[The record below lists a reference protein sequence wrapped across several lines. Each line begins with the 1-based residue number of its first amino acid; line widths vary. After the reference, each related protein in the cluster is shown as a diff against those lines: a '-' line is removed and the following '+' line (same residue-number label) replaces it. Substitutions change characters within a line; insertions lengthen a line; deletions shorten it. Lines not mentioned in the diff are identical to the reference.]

1 MDRQNTRIAI
11 GIIAAICLIA
21 ALRFW
26 PTSPAE
32 ADSGHRLV
40 MGTFARVVVVAPN
53 KKTARRC
60 IKAAFAEINN
70 VDQLMSDY
78 KKDSEISQLN
88 RDAFKQAVKVSKP
101 TYEVL
106 QKAVRFSRL
115 SEGAFDVTVGP
126 MVQLWRAAAGANSL
140 PTETELQQAR
150 SRVGYEKLI
159 LDSNETTVRF
169 SVDGMKLD
177 FGGIAKGYA
186 IDKAVEAMKEQGA
199 LGAMVDIGGDI
210 RCFGKPSKGKKQ
222 WLIGV
227 QDPTKARE
235 GLDPGTSLLVL
246 KLTDAAIATS
256 GDYRRF
262 TLIEGQK
269 YSHIISRTTAAG
281 AEGLSSV
288 TIIAKRALDADALAT
303 AVTIMGP
310 EKGLALIEKLPQ
322 TEAILITSSP
332 EKKFIK
338 TRGAEKYL
346 NSNIKT
352 DY

>member
-11 GIIAAICLIA
+11 GIIAAVCLIA

-60 IKAAFAEINN
+60 IKAAFTEMNN

-106 QKAVRFSRL
+106 QKAVEFSRL

-126 MVQLWRAAAGANSL
+126 MVQLWRAAAEANSL

-150 SRVGYEKLI
+150 SKVGYEKLI
-159 LDSNETTVRF
+159 LDANETTVRF
-169 SVDGMKLD
+169 AVEGMMLD
-177 FGGIAKGYA
+177 LGSIAKGYA
-186 IDKAVEAMKEQGA
+186 IDKAVEAMQKAGA

-210 RCFGKPSKGKKQ
+210 RCFGKPSKGKKH
-222 WLIGV
+222 WLIGI

-246 KLTDAAIATS
+246 RLKNAAIATS
-256 GDYRRF
+256 GGYRRF
-262 TLIEGQK
+262 TLIKGKK
-269 YSHIISRTTAAG
+269 YSHIISGTTAAA

-288 TIIAKRALDADALAT
+288 TIISENAIDADALAT
-303 AVTIMGP
+303 AVTVMGP
-310 EKGLALIEKLPQ
+310 EKGLALIEKIPQ
-322 TEAILITSSP
+322 TEAILITSPP
-332 EKKFIK
+332 EQKFIK
-338 TRGAEKYL
+338 TSGAEKY
-346 NSNIKT
+346 IKIR
-352 DY
+352 